1 MQYSMQIIGITY
13 VWSDQTLVSYITMII
28 VIIDVLSLATI
39 NHLSVLYTYM
49 LVYRSLFCITIK

>member
-1 MQYSMQIIGITY
+1 MQYSMQIIMWDNVYMVKSNFG
-13 VWSDQTLVSYITMII
+13 YITMII
-28 VIIDVLSLATI
+28 MIIDVLLLATI

>member
-1 MQYSMQIIGITY
+1 MQYSMQIIMWDNVCMVKSNFG
-13 VWSDQTLVSYITMII
+13 YITMII
-28 VIIDVLSLATI
+28 VIIDVLPLATI

>member
-1 MQYSMQIIGITY
+1 MQYSMQIIMCDNVCMVRSNFG
-13 VWSDQTLVSYITMII
+13 YITMII
-28 VIIDVLSLATI
+28 VIIDVLPLATI

>member
-1 MQYSMQIIGITY
+1 MHADNWDNVCMVRSNFGYII
-13 VWSDQTLVSYITMII
+13 MII
-28 VIIDVLSLATI
+28 VVIIDVLPLATI